1 MTLAE
6 KLVSLREKYGMDGAQ
21 TAQELGVAP
30 ERLAAWEDGSETPDP
45 SGLMSIADVF
55 DVELEWLLDEGRSGE
70 PEPRRA
76 RYSRFCMADRVF
88 TVAFVLLLILRLCA
102 MYLVS
107 NGV

>member
-45 SGLMSIADVF
+45 SEI
-55 DVELEWLLDEGRSGE
+55 GRASCRE
-70 PEPRRA
+70 
-76 RYSRFCMADRVF
+76 RV
-88 TVAFVLLLILRLCA
+88 
-102 MYLVS
+102 
-107 NGV
+107 